1 MQGLKLLRAAF
12 MQHVYSKK
20 AVGQGPNDGLIGHFV
35 HGRLIMEG
43 ECVIFFGIISYS
55 RVEFVRLAWRFNWR
69 ADEVSLD

>member
-1 MQGLKLLRAAF
+1 MQLSCNMFIA
-12 MQHVYSKK
+12 KK
-20 AVGQGPNDGLIGHFV
+20 QWDDDDGLIGHFV

-69 ADEVSLD
+69 AGEVSLD